1 MEQIKLSDYAK
12 IFALLLK
19 RFQDVETAIAWLKD
33 YGTLFKDGDN
43 IINAFNLKVANEDI
57 LNEIKI
63 LIGGKEWNE

>member
-12 IFALLLK
+12 IFTLLLK

-43 IINAFNLKVANEDI
+43 ILNAFGLKVSTEDV
-57 LNEIKI
+57 LNEVKI